1 MTLEEPDPLLEI
13 VPLPDGHPVEV
24 VPRHVEGHL
33 EVGVAEVL
41 LQVAPVEV
49 GRQLVVGGE
58 EDVQRV
64 HLVLPGER
72 LLVVVPSASAERV
85 IAQCRKKLLLCI
97 PTLHRKTSWARMR
110 CPSFCPWRRTVG

>member
-1 MTLEEPDPLLEI
+1 MPLEEPDPLLEI

-72 LLVVVPSASAERV
+72 LLVVVPSASAGR
-85 IAQCRKKLLLCI
+85 ISALC
-97 PTLHRKTSWARMR
+97 TEG
-110 CPSFCPWRRTVG
+110 F

>member
-1 MTLEEPDPLLEI
+1 MTLEEPNSLLEI

-97 PTLHRKTSWARMR
+97 PTLHRKTSWARTR